1 MKTFR
6 FFCWDI
12 CDLGVKSIGKHLKVA
27 AGKASWN
34 INMPPKKSSLH
45 SKSCEHSGWQL
56 SKKQNKPKGKK
67 DKCQQAIP
75 PSCQQMPSPEVYRLA
90 TILVLAGLYHGSI
103 IRFASKAFRRSTGWF
118 GGFREPREIWKLVLM
133 SNNFFPLNWC
143 AFLSF
148 FFWPKSEWFE
158 IWIDLG
164 NLMRFEKCPLFFFVF
179 PREFLNRGSDLPG
192 SASWQMVTSERTE
205 CSGCTGSMGYHPEI

>member
-1 MKTFR
+1 MKF
-6 FFCWDI
+6 
-12 CDLGVKSIGKHLKVA
+12 IGKHLKVA

-56 SKKQNKPKGKK
+56 SKNDHLGKKELEQSKSEAKQNEPKGKK

-75 PSCQQMPSPEVYRLA
+75 PSCQQMPSQEVYRLA

-133 SNNFFPLNWC
+133 SNNFFPLN
-143 AFLSF
+143 
-148 FFWPKSEWFE
+148 
-158 IWIDLG
+158 
-164 NLMRFEKCPLFFFVF
+164 
-179 PREFLNRGSDLPG
+179 
-192 SASWQMVTSERTE
+192 
-205 CSGCTGSMGYHPEI
+205 